1 MLSRMG
7 GSLNLRRLK
16 FKAVREYYTTVKES
30 FRSTDLH
37 FFALMDAAIIEY
49 EHQQLVRKILMEL
62 MQKGNEGPSI
72 TLGRLLPINPLT
84 LKV

>member
-30 FRSTDLH
+30 FRSTEYILLL
-37 FFALMDAAIIEY
+37 ALCRHDDPSRFRSPRW
-49 EHQQLVRKILMEL
+49 QVR
-62 MQKGNEGPSI
+62 
-72 TLGRLLPINPLT
+72 
-84 LKV
+84 